1 LEVANERN
9 FKRFHARH
17 PIPEPT
23 FILSCPSLCFAL
35 LLWARRSASVVG
47 APLCVATYG
56 LVLSAGFFNAP
67 SRRARIMAIS

>member
-17 PIPEPT
+17 PIPGPT
-23 FILSCPSLCFAL
+23 FILSCPSLLFCTL
-35 LLWARRSASVVG
+35 VVG

-56 LVLSAGFFNAP
+56 LDLSAGFFNAP
-67 SRRARIMAIS
+67 PRRARIMAIS

>member
-17 PIPEPT
+17 PQTRTDVHPLMPI
-23 FILSCPSLCFAL
+23 AL
-35 LLWARRSASVVG
+35 FCTLVVG
-47 APLCVATYG
+47 AALYVATYG
-56 LVLSAGFFNAP
+56 LDLSAGFFNAP

>member
-17 PIPEPT
+17 PDTRTDVHPRMPI
-23 FILSCPSLCFAL
+23 AL
-35 LLWARRSASVVG
+35 FCALVVG
-47 APLCVATYG
+47 AALCVATYG
-56 LVLSAGFFNAP
+56 LDLNAGFFNAP